1 VTRATGDKGY
11 VPLWKIGLFILAFVA
26 VGMFVAIASQS

>member
-1 VTRATGDKGY
+1 